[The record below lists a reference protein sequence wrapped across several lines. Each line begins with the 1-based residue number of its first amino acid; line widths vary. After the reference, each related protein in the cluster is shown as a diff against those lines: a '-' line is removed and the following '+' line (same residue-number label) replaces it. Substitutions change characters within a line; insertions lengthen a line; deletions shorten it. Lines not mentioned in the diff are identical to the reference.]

1 MTRSVIALAAA
12 GALLA
17 GGCGS
22 SSTATRRHGP
32 VLTTTQARGKTLFR
46 AECASCHELADA
58 GAKGIVG
65 KNLDTTRPSA
75 AVVLRTLA
83 VPPKNMPANL
93 VSGADARAVAA
104 YVAAVAGR

>member
-1 MTRSVIALAAA
+1 VAAAALA
-12 GALLA
+12 A

-22 SSTATRRHGP
+22 AS
-32 VLTTTQARGKTLFR
+32 TTTGHSPALTPEQARGKTLFV
-46 AECASCHELADA
+46 ASCGACHELADA

-75 AVVLRTLA
+75 ALVLETLA
-83 VPPKNMPANL
+83 VPPKNMPADL
-93 VSGADARAVAA
+93 LRGADARAVAA

>member
-1 MTRSVIALAAA
+1 VIALVAA
-12 GALLA
+12 GTVVA

-22 SSTATRRHGP
+22 SNTGASRQGP
-32 VLTTTQARGKTLFR
+32 VLTPVQRRGKTLFV
-46 AECASCHELADA
+46 ADCASCHTLADA

-75 AVVLRTLA
+75 AVVLKTLA
-83 VPPKNMPANL
+83 VPPKTMPAGL
-93 VSGADARAVAA
+93 LRGADARAVAA